1 MKAYATKDKS
11 VFRLLSS
18 SSKLSYIL
26 LLYIVVPFILEC
38 PYVLKLWLKEVP
50 EYSIMF
56 TRLAMVDILVCCLA
70 GPLHTLMQAT
80 GSIKKYQMTV
90 SGVLLMNLPIS
101 YLMLKMGLSYDSTF
115 YVSIMLSSTSLII
128 RYVLLRSYVDYAV
141 KELIF
146 GLAIPIAVLTIV
158 SAIIPVMVFSCFEQ
172 SFIRF
177 FSVCISSWVSITIVS
192 WICVLD
198 RNEKSLLLRIIKR
211 K

>member
-1 MKAYATKDKS
+1 
-11 VFRLLSS
+11 
-18 SSKLSYIL
+18 
-26 LLYIVVPFILEC
+26 
-38 PYVLKLWLKEVP
+38 
-50 EYSIMF
+50 
-56 TRLAMVDILVCCLA
+56 
-70 GPLHTLMQAT
+70 
-80 GSIKKYQMTV
+80 
-90 SGVLLMNLPIS
+90 
-101 YLMLKMGLSYDSTF
+101 
-115 YVSIMLSSTSLII
+115 MLSSTSLII

-172 SFIRF
+172 SFIRL